1 MNKIIKVLGLAGA
14 ITFTLL
20 YAQIFTFAYY
30 NGINGLGFD
39 TNVYINSYKEAHLEL
54 ILMFIFVPA
63 VMLFVYYYLKEL
75 KGDKIDTQK

>member
-20 YAQIFTFAYY
+20 YSQIFLTAYL
-30 NGINGLGFD
+30 NGIRGLGYD
-39 TNVYINSYKEAHLEL
+39 VNMYINNYKEAHLEL